1 MARTYQRYPKMR
13 YHKTLAPQG
22 RTVLNTQQDVALGEG
37 WVNSPAA
44 FEPGYVE
51 PPEPEDGA
59 LIHDPRPPDK
69 EYIPYPAMRY
79 ARNGETTTVYNQA
92 QDEALDPFV
101 WRNTPDPA
109 AWADVPPPAP
119 PDPAKAAATAAA
131 AIGESLYFLNA
142 TESTALVNGAD
153 TPEKLDAIE
162 TAEKAHP
169 KHEGGRVS
177 VLRAIEERRAALMAV
192 PA

>member
-1 MARTYQRYPKMR
+1 MARIYQRYPRSK
-13 YHKTLAPQG
+13 YHKTLAPLG
-22 RTVLNTQQDVALGEG
+22 REVLNAQQEAALGEG